1 MKIVGEKNNNIVEFK
16 IKLFMTFTHKTLING
31 ISLAT
36 IALFWLKMV
45 KNIRKILLW
54 LWMRVLNEL
63 D

>member
-54 LWMRVLNEL
+54 LWMRVFNEL

>member
-1 MKIVGEKNNNIVEFK
+1 MKIVGKKNNNIVEFK

-54 LWMRVLNEL
+54 LWMRVFNEL

>member
-1 MKIVGEKNNNIVEFK
+1 VKIVGEKNNNIVEFK